1 MFMLSGCVALR
12 RSFRKRFPV
21 RRRKIR
27 LQKRVKYGR
36 NNEVPDGVSLI
47 RQGRISRLRCHP
59 AQQVLLYH

>member
-27 LQKRVKYGR
+27 LQKRVKHGG
-36 NNEVPDGVSLI
+36 NDEVPDGASLI
-47 RQGRISRLRCHP
+47 RQGRISRLRRHP
-59 AQQVLLYH
+59 AQQVLFYH

>member
-21 RRRKIR
+21 RKRKIR

-36 NNEVPDGVSLI
+36 NDDVPDGASFI
-47 RQGRISRLRCHP
+47 RQGRISRLRRHL